1 MADNSVTVNINGDG
15 HRRPSLFVT
24 VLGIVTVG
32 YLAALGWTKYGPS
45 RPTLDVS
52 FARWV
57 NKAAKPIVSDIY
69 EHKGDVS
76 SVAIARFNNDLS
88 GYISEAIRMQANDG
102 VYVMDKS
109 ALEKVSD
116 ALNLPLS
123 SKTEYIN
130 KDKAVKLGKYA
141 KARGAQAVIWGVAK
155 FEKTAGIVNGEIKYY
170 LIGQDGTIL
179 YENVCNN
186 ASLKKD
192 NIAEITESFMDGL
205 QNLSWPHR
213 ALIWV
218 LAVLI
223 FPIVT
228 ISFLKTAAAKRS
240 NKSNAF
246 TLVLYTLIGAILL
259 YFIMPPNF
267 ANITSTLVFI
277 GLIVADGIYNLLI
290 LDFARKLEE
299 E

>member
-1 MADNSVTVNINGDG
+1 MADNPVTVNVNGFG
-15 HRRPSLFVT
+15 QRRSLLFT
-24 VLGIVTVG
+24 VIGIVAIG
-32 YLAALGWTKYGPS
+32 YLAALGWTKYGPA
-45 RPTLDVS
+45 RPTMDAA

-57 NKAAKPIVSDIY
+57 DNAAEPIVSDIY
-69 EHKGDVS
+69 EHKGDVT
-76 SVAIARFNNDLS
+76 SVAIARFSADPS
-88 GYISEAIRMQANDG
+88 GYISEAIRKQANNG

-123 SKTEYIN
+123 SKAEEIN
-130 KDKAVKLGKYA
+130 ADKAVKLGKYA
-141 KARGAQAVIWGVAK
+141 KARGAQATIWGVANI
-155 FEKTAGIVNGEIKYY
+155 EKTAGIVNGEIKYY
-170 LIGQDGTIL
+170 LIGQDGEIL

-186 ASLKKD
+186 ASLKKEKV
-192 NIAEITESFMDGL
+192 AEVTDSSLDWFR
-205 QNLSWPHR
+205 NLSWPHR
-213 ALIWV
+213 LLIWV

-228 ISFLKTAAAKRS
+228 IGFLKATAAKRS

-246 TLVLYTLIGAILL
+246 TLVLYTLIGAIAL
-259 YFIMPPNF
+259 YFTMPPDF

-277 GLIVADGIYNLLI
+277 GLVVADGIYNLLFM
-290 LDFARKLEE
+290 DFARKLEE

>member
-1 MADNSVTVNINGDG
+1 MADNPVTVNVNGFG
-15 HRRPSLFVT
+15 QRRSLFFT
-24 VLGIVTVG
+24 VLGLVAVG
-32 YLAALGWTKYGPS
+32 YLAALGWTKYGPA
-45 RPTLDVS
+45 RPTLDAA
-52 FARWV
+52 FTRWV
-57 NKAAKPIVSDIY
+57 DNAAEPIVSDIY
-69 EHKGDVS
+69 DHKGDVT
-76 SVAIARFNNDLS
+76 SVAIARFSADPS
-88 GYISEAIRMQANDG
+88 GYISEAIRKQANDG

-123 SKTEYIN
+123 SKAEDLN
-130 KDKAVKLGKYA
+130 ADKAVKLGKYA
-141 KARGAQAVIWGVAK
+141 KARGAQATIWGVAN

-170 LIGQDGTIL
+170 LIGQDGSII

-186 ASLKKD
+186 ASLKKK
-192 NIAEITESFMDGL
+192 NVAEVTESSLDRFR
-205 QNLSWPHR
+205 NLNWPHR
-213 ALIWV
+213 LLIWV

-228 ISFLKTAAAKRS
+228 IGFLKSAAAKRS
-240 NKSNAF
+240 NRTNAF
-246 TLVLYTLIGAILL
+246 TLVLYTVIGAIAL

-267 ANITSTLVFI
+267 ANTISTLVFI